1 VDADEMLNTFNC
13 GLGMVLAVPAA
24 SAPKALATIARAGLP
39 AMVVG
44 EVIGLEPGARLV
56 RYKGELAL

>member
-1 VDADEMLNTFNC
+1 
-13 GLGMVLAVPAA
+13 MVLAMPAA
-24 SAPKALATIARAGLP
+24 SVPKALATIARADLP